1 MLRATILPMLRRGY
15 QRARYWAKVFRQS
28 RNTPPRECPLCG
40 FRGRFVTV
48 GLPPR
53 FGALCP
59 KCKSL
64 ERHRLIYLALQS
76 NPISQGA
83 SILHF
88 APEPV
93 IADLLRRFGTVKS
106 ADIRPG
112 RADLTLDIERL
123 DVPSASFNVI
133 VANHVL
139 EHVDDSLALPELFRV
154 LTPGGVLITTVPLV
168 EGWDSTYENAAVTSP
183 ADRLEH
189 FGQSDHVRYYGRDF
203 RDQVRRF
210 GLSLSEFTGTG
221 DQSARYGLLRGER
234 VFFGSKPSPG

>member
-1 MLRATILPMLRRGY
+1 
-15 QRARYWAKVFRQS
+15 
-28 RNTPPRECPLCG
+28 
-40 FRGRFVTV
+40 
-48 GLPPR
+48 
-53 FGALCP
+53 
-59 KCKSL
+59 
-64 ERHRLIYLALQS
+64 LALQS

-93 IADLLRRFGTVKS
+93 IAGLLRRFGTVKS

-183 ADRLEH
+183 ADRHEH
-189 FGQSDHVRYYGRDF
+189 FGQYDHVRYYGRDF
-203 RDQVRRF
+203 RDQVRRSGF
-210 GLSLSEFTGTG
+210 SLSEFTGTG
-221 DQSARYGLLRGER
+221 DQCPRYGLLRGAR
-234 VFFGSKPSPG
+234 VFFGSKPGLG